1 MLIGNGYAYPPS
13 VLQRGSKP
21 LLDAFP
27 GATMAF
33 SLRKLRTTYTG
44 PCVKVRNDANQLATI
59 NFAGSGVDTTALL
72 AHAGTGN
79 CYVETWYNQASGAIV
94 FDLIQPTN
102 ANQPVIVSG
111 GAMIPFATNRNGIR
125 FIDTGSSTTS
135 SQFRHSPT
143 LFSSTSV
150 DPFTPNFANV
160 FISAKPASSNS
171 SSMLQGANGA
181 NRINPADLQLT
192 VQIGGDSY
200 SFSDNNSGNDSLY
213 TIRYAQN
220 NLTIFAYRNKAI
232 LQPSRG
238 HATAQISNQT
248 TNPFGQALRIAGTT
262 ARYNGVIGEII
273 NYPNYNRTGYT
284 FPISTSVMATIQDN
298 IVGYFKFP
306 SGSMVIPLWIQYG
319 TRVNANGAATAETA
333 AEYQGCLNLRFDT
346 LYNQI

>member
-13 VLQRGSKP
+13 VLQRGSKL

-94 FDLIQPTN
+94 FDLTQTTP

-111 GAMIPFATNRNGIR
+111 GAMIPFATNRNGIK
-125 FIDTGSSTTS
+125 FIDTGSSTS

-143 LFSSTSV
+143 LFSNTSV
-150 DPFTPNFANV
+150 NPFTPNFANV
-160 FISAKPASSNS
+160 FISAKPALSNG
-171 SSMLQGANGA
+171 SSMLQGANSGG
-181 NRINPADLQLT
+181 RINPANSQLT
-192 VQIGGDSY
+192 VQFGGGSY
-200 SFSDNNSGNDSLY
+200 SFSDNNSDNDSLY
-213 TIRYAQN
+213 TIRYAEDY
-220 NLTIFAYRNKAI
+220 LTIFAYRNKTI
-232 LQPSRG
+232 LPPSG
-238 HATAQISNQT
+238 GNVTTQISNQT
-248 TNPFGQALRIAGTT
+248 NNPFGQALRIAGS
-262 ARYNGVIGEII
+262 ARYSGVIGEII
-273 NYPNYNRTGYT
+273 NYPNYSRTGYT
-284 FPISTSVMATIQDN
+284 FPISTSVMAKIQDN
-298 IVGYFKFP
+298 IVGYFEFP
-306 SGSMVIPLWIQYG
+306 SGGMVIPLWIQYG
-319 TRVNANGAATAETA
+319 SRVNANGAATAETA

>member
-44 PCVKVRNDANQLATI
+44 PCVRVRNDANQLATI

-94 FDLIQPTN
+94 FNLTQTTN

-111 GAMIPFATNRNGIR
+111 GAMISFATNRYGIR
-125 FIDTGSSTTS
+125 FIDTGSSATS
-135 SQFRHSPT
+135 SQFRHNPT
-143 LFSSTSV
+143 PFSSTTV

-160 FISAKPASSNS
+160 FISAKPASNNTNA
-171 SSMLQGANGA
+171 MLQGANSGS
-181 NRINPADLQLT
+181 RINPVDLQLT
-192 VQIGGDSY
+192 VQFGGESY

-213 TIRYAQN
+213 TIRYAQD
-220 NLTIFAYRNKAI
+220 NLTIFAYRNKTI

-238 HATAQISNQT
+238 QATQTISNQT
-248 TNPFGQALRIAGTT
+248 TNPFGQALRIAGTG
-262 ARYNGVIGEII
+262 RYNGVIGEII

-319 TRVNANGAATAETA
+319 SRVNANGAATAETA

-346 LYNQI
+346 LYNKI

>member
-44 PCVKVRNDANQLATI
+44 PCVRVRNDANQLATI

-94 FDLIQPTN
+94 FNLTQTTN

-111 GAMIPFATNRNGIR
+111 GAMISFATNRNGIR
-125 FIDTGSSTTS
+125 FIDTGSSGTS
-135 SQFRHSPT
+135 SQFRHNPT
-143 LFSSTSV
+143 PFSSTSV
-150 DPFTPNFANV
+150 NPFTPNFANV
-160 FISAKPASSNS
+160 FISAKPASSTNS
-171 SSMLQGANGA
+171 MFQGANAGTVV
-181 NRINPADLQLT
+181 NPTDLELRVT
-192 VQIGGDSY
+192 LNGFPY

-213 TIRYAQN
+213 TIRYAQD
-220 NLTIFAYRNKAI
+220 NLTIFAYRNKTI

-238 HATAQISNQT
+238 HATQISNQT
-248 TNPFGQALRIAGTT
+248 TNPFGQALRIVGPG
-262 ARYNGVIGEII
+262 RYNGVIGEII

-298 IVGYFKFP
+298 IVGYFSFP
-306 SGSMVIPLWIQYG
+306 SGGMVIPLWIQYG
-319 TRVNANGAATAETA
+319 SRVNANGAATAETA

-346 LYNQI
+346 LYNKI